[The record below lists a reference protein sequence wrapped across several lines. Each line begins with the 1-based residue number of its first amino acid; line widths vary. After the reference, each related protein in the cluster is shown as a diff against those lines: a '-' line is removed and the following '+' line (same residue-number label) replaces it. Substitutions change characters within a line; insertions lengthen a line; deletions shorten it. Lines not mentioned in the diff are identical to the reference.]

1 MYFIKHNLFTV
12 PAISI
17 PSQSFYKNYRIQD
30 LPVSYLNLLDEQNGG
45 YLAFNL
51 VPTTEPTRDGLDS
64 VGIHYLFGLHEDFGT
79 SILFQEHYHKTF
91 SLPEYLIF
99 FSVNDDQLWAFDYS
113 NVTNGEPSIRYIDM
127 DTDQWLTIAD
137 NFATFLDLLQVAP
150 PDINEEKILSRLE
163 ANHSFLLGSDDDIS
177 QLLTRFETEPDKV
190 WYFNWLAELLTH
202 KNQDVQQSVF
212 SAFETQVLYF
222 NPVLPP
228 TSLTIANSFKK
239 LDPNLIDQ
247 ERLAILL
254 KEL

>member
-1 MYFIKHNLFTV
+1 MYFIQHNLFSV
-12 PAISI
+12 PAIAI
-17 PSQSFYKNYRIQD
+17 PNQSFYQNYRIQD
-30 LPVSYLNLLDEQNGG
+30 LPAAYLNLLDEQNGG

-79 SILFQEHYHKTF
+79 SLLFQEHYHVTF

-99 FSVNDDQLWAFDYS
+99 FSVNEEQLWAFDYS

-127 DTDQWLTIAD
+127 DTDQWLTVAD
-137 NFATFLDLLQVAP
+137 NFAHFLDLLQVAP
-150 PDINEEKILSRLE
+150 PDINEEKVLSRIE
-163 ANHSFLLGSDDDIS
+163 ANHGFLLGSDNEIIE
-177 QLLTRFETEPDKV
+177 LLTRFETDSDKN
-190 WYFNWLAELLTH
+190 WYFNWLEVLLTH
-202 KNQDVQQSVF
+202 KSLRVQQAVF

-228 TSLTIANSFKK
+228 ASQSIANSFKK
-239 LDPNLIDQ
+239 LDSSLIDQ